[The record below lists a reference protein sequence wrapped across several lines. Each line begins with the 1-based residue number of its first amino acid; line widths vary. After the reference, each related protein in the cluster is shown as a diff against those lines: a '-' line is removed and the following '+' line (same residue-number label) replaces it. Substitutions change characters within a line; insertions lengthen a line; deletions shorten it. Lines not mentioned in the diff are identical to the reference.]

1 MVKSILLDH
10 ILFFQKKY
18 FIMILVDV
26 VRAIFTTILCHSLT
40 GEISN
45 KILNKFL
52 DPQNFKKV
60 KFSKMKNPKDDHD
73 HYA

>member
-1 MVKSILLDH
+1 
-10 ILFFQKKY
+10 
-18 FIMILVDV
+18 MILVDV